1 MSKIIG
7 GDAVVGSVYGKPN
20 RTILLSNVA
29 CTGSESA
36 IDVCDSL
43 ELSPDEGRDLF
54 PRVNVAGVK
63 CFQDVTT
70 DPLSQVVS
78 QNTAVI
84 GLGIVGGLLTV
95 SILVMLRLVIYYN
108 YRISTS
114 VMCDNIIFL

>member
-1 MSKIIG
+1 M
-7 GDAVVGSVYGKPN
+7 
-20 RTILLSNVA
+20 SNVA

-54 PRVNVAGVK
+54 PRVNVAGVQ
-63 CFQDVTT
+63 CFLDVTT

-84 GLGIVGGLLTV
+84 GLGIVGGLLIF
-95 SILVMLRLVIYYN
+95 SILVMLRLVI
-108 YRISTS
+108 
-114 VMCDNIIFL
+114 